1 MDSGEVFYVGWW
13 QTIVNLRKFIERSDL
28 TISVIIPSPIGSLQA
43 VFEPEGALRSLSL
56 TELANSNL
64 TQNVA
69 PADPNAAVADTLNH
83 LTEQLAAYFAG
94 QLQDFTLLLAGVG
107 TDFQRDVWTATTA
120 TPYGQTTSYSELAK
134 RIGQPY
140 AARAVGAAL
149 GANPWMLIVPCHWVI
164 SSRQNLTGYAWGLPT
179 KQFLLEHE
187 RGMARKKAS

>member
-1 MDSGEVFYVGWW
+1 M
-13 QTIVNLRKFIERSDL
+13 

-43 VFEPEGALRSLSL
+43 VFEPEGALRSLRL
-56 TELANSNL
+56 TESTNSNL

-69 PADPNAAVADTLNH
+69 PSAPNALVADTLNH

-94 QLQDFTLLLAGVG
+94 QIQDFDLPLAGVG

-120 TPYGQTTSYSELAK
+120 IPYGQTTSYSELAK

-149 GANPWMLIVPCHWVI
+149 GANPWMLIVPCHRVL
-164 SSRQNLTGYAWGLPT
+164 SSDHSLNGYAWGLPT
-179 KQFLLEHE
+179 KQFLLDHE

>member
-1 MDSGEVFYVGWW
+1 M
-13 QTIVNLRKFIERSDL
+13 
-28 TISVIIPSPIGSLQA
+28 TISVIISSPIGSLQA

-56 TELANSNL
+56 TESTNSNL

-69 PADPNAAVADTLNH
+69 PSTPNALVADALNH
-83 LTEQLAAYFAG
+83 LTEQLAAYFTG

-107 TDFQRDVWTATTA
+107 TDFQRDVWIATTA

-149 GANPWMLIVPCHWVI
+149 GANPWMLIVPCHRVI

-179 KQFLLEHE
+179 KQFLLDHE
-187 RGMARKKAS
+187 RGMARKKAG